1 MNTLAELLARFDHVE
16 ETPDG
21 WLVPCPAHDDSHNSL
36 RLSVS
41 DTGKVLIRDR
51 AGCETAK
58 VLEALGLTMRDLATM
73 TPGDVDLTKRAV
85 SQDVPADPGAVAAL
99 AVQLDG
105 YADALFDPS
114 PHTSETP
121 GADAF
126 DYALSRFGV
135 TRPDAE
141 RLGLGYADDLGGG
154 PRLVV
159 PFRDKGGVARGFQ
172 ARALSPDSQIRWLGP
187 KSPDGASWAKVGW
200 FPGLGGYDEILI
212 TEGPGD
218 ALTGSAAG
226 FDTIGIRGAG
236 LSANETVV
244 QAIVD
249 LVAGRPVVVA
259 GDGDAAGRRFTQTL
273 AEALHAHDLDV
284 KVLPMRDGKDLTD
297 WRADD
302 PARFHD
308 DLLYHVAKAKRVES
322 RSTLLGELAW
332 DEERYSL
339 TDLGAAR
346 YLRDYIESIGSGVK
360 YTEEAGFY
368 LLEDGVWRADAKQGV
383 RTHAQAVADLVR
395 KFAKTASIAT
405 MATSEDDVVSDRDKK
420 RAGRLNRY
428 AAHVQTSR
436 GIDSMLREL
445 QAVHGVPASIED
457 FDKHPDL
464 LAALNGVINLRTGE
478 LLPHDP
484 ALLLTRRISYNYDP
498 DAKAPR
504 WEQFLDE
511 VFPAHPEL
519 PGFMQRFTG
528 YGLTGHTTEQC
539 FGVFWGTG
547 ANGKSVYTDTLTEV
561 FREVTVTTGF
571 ATFEDRASGGI
582 PNDLAALKGA
592 RLVMASEGEQGR
604 PMAEAVLK
612 RVTGRDLISAR
623 FMRKEFFEF
632 RPTFL
637 LMLATNFK
645 PSFKGQDEGLW
656 RRVKLIPWERYFS
669 PAERDHRLG
678 EKLLAE
684 AEGILAW
691 AVRGSVEWY
700 RRGLD
705 DPEVIRAATKEYR
718 ETSDNLAG
726 FLPGVFVKDP
736 ASGRVDGQ
744 VLFDEYLKWADDE
757 NLPPKERWT
766 RRTFYGALE
775 ERGMPKR
782 RVAKG
787 VAFDGIRRA
796 RQTDARPDHD
806 QPEVERAAESIPAP
820 SVSATTSNS
829 PGLSGA
835 DLDSVI

>member
-1 MNTLAELLARFDHVE
+1 MTIAELLARFSDVE

-41 DTGKVLIRDR
+41 EAGKVLLRDR
-51 AGCETAK
+51 AGCPTEK
-58 VLEALGLTMRDLATM
+58 VLDKLGLTMRDLATM
-73 TPGDVDLTKRAV
+73 TPGGVDLSKRAV

-99 AVQLDG
+99 AVKLDR
-105 YADALFDPS
+105 YADAIHDDGSAEF
-114 PHTSETP
+114 P
-121 GADAF
+121 GVAALNYAAD
-126 DYALSRFGV
+126 RFGITLDDV
-135 TRPDAE
+135 N
-141 RLGLGYADDLGGG
+141 RLGLGYAEDLGGG

-159 PFRDKGGVARGFQ
+159 PFRDRDGVARGFQ
-172 ARALSPDSQIRWLGP
+172 ARALDPEAQIRWLGP
-187 KSPDGASWAKVGW
+187 KSPDGASWTKLGY

-212 TEGPGD
+212 AEGPGD

-236 LSANETVV
+236 LSANPTVV
-244 QAIVD
+244 EG
-249 LVAGRPVVVA
+249 LVELIGGRPVVVA

-273 AEALHAHDLDV
+273 AEALHARGLSV

-297 WRADD
+297 WRADG

-308 DLLYHVAKAKRVES
+308 DLLYHVAKAKQVET
-322 RSTLLGELAW
+322 RATLLGELAW
-332 DEERYSL
+332 DEDRYALS
-339 TDLGAAR
+339 DLGGAR

-360 YTEEAGFY
+360 YTEEAGFF
-368 LLEDGVWRADAKQGV
+368 LLEDGVWRPDAKQGV

-395 KFAKTASIAT
+395 KFAKTASIAV
-405 MATSEDDVVSDRDKK
+405 AGASDEDAVAVRDKK
-420 RAGRLNRY
+420 RAARLNRY

-436 GIDSMLREL
+436 GIDSLLREL

-457 FDKHPDL
+457 FDRHPDL

-484 ALLLTRRISYNYDP
+484 GLLLTRRIDLDYNP
-498 DAKAPR
+498 DAPAPR
-504 WEQFLDE
+504 WEEFLRE
-511 VFPAHPEL
+511 VFPSHPEL
-519 PGFMQRFTG
+519 PAYMQRLTG

-539 FGVFWGTG
+539 FVVHWGTG
-547 ANGKSVYTDTLTEV
+547 ANGKSVYTDTTTEV
-561 FREVTVTTGF
+561 FREITVTTGF
-571 ATFEDRASGGI
+571 STFEDRASGGI

-656 RRVKLIPWERYFS
+656 RRVKLIPWERYFK
-669 PAERDHRLG
+669 PDERDHRLG

-684 AEGILAW
+684 REGILAW

-705 DPEVIRAATKEYR
+705 DPEVIRSATKEYR
-718 ETSDNLAG
+718 ETSDALAG
-726 FLPGVFVKDP
+726 FLPGVFVKDET
-736 ASGRVDGQ
+736 SGRVDGQ
-744 VLFDEYLKWADDE
+744 ALFDAYLEWADAE
-757 NLPPKERWT
+757 NLPPRERWT
-766 RRTFYGALE
+766 RRTFYSAME
-775 ERGMPKR
+775 ERGLPKR
-782 RVAKG
+782 KVAKG
-787 VAFDGIRRA
+787 IAFDGIRRA
-796 RQTDARPDHD
+796 RQTDRVPDHD
-806 QPEVERAAESIPAP
+806 QPERADEAR
-820 SVSATTSNS
+820 SATFSSEPPSNTPS
-829 PGLSGA
+829 LSGA
-835 DLDSVI
+835 DLDSII